1 MMKRLL
7 TGILAIVLGGLTMVV
22 AQAAEP
28 TMTTYESFPVFTVNP
43 VKPNI
48 LIILDNS
55 GSMNFNAYGSYP
67 GDGGTVTDEPYAGV
81 PYKPAFE
88 VRVSGSSN
96 DAEQNITTG
105 AAVYYNHTDLDLGRF
120 STNGQESNVGLRFQ
134 NIQIPPGSTITNAY
148 IEFTA
153 LGGTAGAMSV
163 SIAGENVDD
172 AATFT
177 ATANNIS
184 GRTKTSQVVTWT
196 PADPWV
202 ANMTYQTAELKTIVQ
217 AIVDRAGWMSGN
229 DMAFIFSS
237 IASSLNKRD
246 AYAYDQDAGKAP
258 KLHIEYTQAA
268 STKYY
273 GYFNPDWFYSYASN
287 KFSHKYKK
295 IGYAT
300 AACPTSWEV
309 MTAATVTAN
318 GSATQCLSDA
328 TIVSEAIWDGNW
340 MNWATMRRV
349 DVARKVMM
357 GGKASSRTGGGNQTL
372 YGETPAQTSR
382 TFKRKFDSTAA
393 SAVSPYDDNR
403 MYGLKGGYL
412 YVDKDA
418 DNDPFDNGSDTINLA
433 IGTNQLFEPEI
444 FVDGNISG
452 VLQKVG
458 EDKAWWGNEFFYSGT
473 GNNQEGGRIVSPIGT
488 NMTSLITDLQNTGCD
503 TWTPLGE
510 AYYVAM
516 QYFKQEQADGTLG
529 YAATA
534 TAALNNTNDPYY
546 QKNNAFVPCSKS
558 FVILLTDGAS
568 TKDAR
573 IPAYLKDTDGDGDL
587 TTCDESDGNPPCDY
601 PSGGTDFLDDVAL
614 YARTHDLRMD
624 LAGDQNMML
633 YTIYAFGQDQD
644 ARDLLRD
651 AAKNGGFVDK
661 NGNNLPDLTVEWDS
675 NNDGDPDTYFEASN
689 GYRLEAKILAAINDI
704 LKRAAS
710 GTAVSV
716 LATSSEGEGNLV
728 QAYFRPAVTDGL
740 VDTKWLGY
748 LQSLWVDSKGYL
760 REDTNG
766 NNTLDLGVDKPIT
779 YEIDASGNTV
789 VNKFSVSVADPYP
802 DLATDIPQ
810 KFTLADILPIWEAG
824 DVLTRTAPADRKIFT
839 SIEGAAPVS
848 LFGGVKFNNDT
859 VALRDFI
866 KPFLGV
872 KDATA
877 WSYLGT
883 THADRAQ
890 NLIHFIRG
898 NDSGFAG
905 TSNIRQRAING
916 TVWRLGDIV
925 NSTPVAVAVPPDNY
939 GLIYSDQSYDEFY
952 RYHTTRTDRETAVYV
967 GANDG
972 MLHAFTSWQ
981 YDAEAK
987 EFKKPSGAGLTE
999 EIGAELWSYV
1009 PRALLPHLKWL
1020 ANPDYS
1026 HVYYVDLKPKVIDA
1040 KIFYKTL
1047 GDPASGAI
1055 DATYDA
1061 TYDVAAYHKNGWGT
1075 VLVGGLR
1082 LGGKAISVTD
1092 DFDYNAGTADTT
1104 KTFTTSYF
1112 AIDVSNPR
1120 VPKLLWEKTYSGM
1133 NFNVAEPA
1141 VLKVGEKWFLTFGSG
1156 PDTFDGTSASKAHVF
1171 VVDLATGT
1179 PYKNGANDWLFEASE
1194 NKAFMSGPASL
1205 DKGLNYNTDAAY
1217 FGEAYE
1223 AGAGWDGALYKLT
1236 IPWKCTVA
1244 GCNYG
1249 DTTKGS
1255 YIADPLDATMPWT
1268 LRKIFSSPEPITATP
1283 SLSVDYFDNAWIY
1296 FGTGRLFSQADK
1308 LTTDTQYLYGIKDPF
1323 FNKPQYSG
1331 TYFHDYAT
1339 SKTLTAADLFDSDA
1353 YKVIYPWGC
1362 DQAPAGDCSAVPA
1375 GQVGDIYSD
1384 GSCVCSYA
1392 WPSLV
1397 CTPVNPADQALCD
1410 SFESDPTKVGDP
1422 DGTGR
1427 CACVAYVAPIWGCV
1441 AKVAGGCDGVPQG
1454 VVADTAT
1461 YKSLY
1466 WKATPSTDGACDS
1479 IPFGTVGSFNDS
1491 TTPATPAGTTCVTE
1505 EAVLPPYNCVARPA
1519 GDCLAIVPPVTYGVE
1534 GDMNQDGGSCNCGWF
1549 TVTDGVADGCNDL
1562 NFSSLTTVLNFPDLQ
1577 GDGSC
1582 LGTIVAEPEAVVTDV
1597 NGLNVMSF
1605 TDLLALARVKDGW
1618 KRVLPLPKERAL
1630 SKPSLLGGL
1639 ALFTT
1644 YVPNQDVCSFGG
1656 ESYLYAL
1663 YFETGTPYK
1672 KPVFTGENA
1681 TETIGGMT
1689 VIRHRLKLGLGMA
1702 SSVGIHVGQQAGG
1715 TATGYV
1721 QQSTGAILQL
1731 DLDPAFNIRSG
1742 FLSWEEQ

>member
-1 MMKRLL
+1 MMKRLRIG
-7 TGILAIVLGGLTMVV
+7 TLAIVLCGLAMAA

-28 TMTTYESFPVFTVNP
+28 VMSTYESFPVFTVNP

-81 PYKPAFE
+81 PYTPPFE

-105 AAVYYNHTDLDLGRF
+105 AAVYYNNGDLDLGRF
-120 STNGQESNVGLRFQ
+120 STNGDQSNVGLRFQ
-134 NIQIPPGSTITNAY
+134 NIQVPPGSTITNAY

-202 ANMTYQTAELKTIVQ
+202 ANGTYQTAELKTIVQ

-229 DMAFIFSS
+229 DMGFIFSS
-237 IASSLNKRD
+237 IAASVNKRD
-246 AYAYDQDAGKAP
+246 AYAYDQNPDGPNKAP
-258 KLHIEYTQAA
+258 KLHIEYTQAPN
-268 STKYY
+268 TKYY
-273 GYFNPDWFYSYASN
+273 GYFNPDWFYSYGSN
-287 KFSHKYKK
+287 KFSHAYKK

-300 AACPTSWEV
+300 LACPTSWEV
-309 MTAATVTAN
+309 MTAGTVTAG

-328 TIVSEAIWDGNW
+328 NIVAGGLWDGNW
-340 MNWATMRRV
+340 MNWATMRRI

-357 GGKASSRTGGGNQTL
+357 GGKASSRTGGGNQVL
-372 YGETPAQTSR
+372 YGEDPAQASR
-382 TFKRKFDSTAA
+382 TFIRNFSSTAA
-393 SAVSPYDDNR
+393 VTPYDGNYW
-403 MYGLKGGYL
+403 YGLKGGYL
-412 YVDKDA
+412 YVDDDSNVFSSELNKL
-418 DNDPFDNGSDTINLA
+418 SLSIN
-433 IGTNQLFEPEI
+433 TNQLFEPEI

-458 EDKAWWGNEFFYSGT
+458 EDKAWWGNEFFYTGT

-488 NMTSLITDLQNTGCD
+488 ALTSLITDLQNTGAD
-503 TWTPLGE
+503 TWTPLAE

-516 QYFKQEQADGTLG
+516 QYYKQEQADGALG
-529 YAATA
+529 YAGVA

-558 FVILLTDGAS
+558 FVIMLTDGAS
-568 TKDAR
+568 TKDGR

-587 TTCDESDGNPPCDY
+587 VNCDESDGNPACDY
-601 PSGGTDFLDDVAL
+601 SDGGTDFLDDVAL
-614 YARTHDLRMD
+614 YARTHDLRAD
-624 LAGDQNMML
+624 LSGDQNMML
-633 YTIYAFGQDQD
+633 YTIYAFGQDSN
-644 ARDLLRD
+644 ARGLLRD

-675 NNDGDPDTYFEASN
+675 NSDGDPDTYFEASN
-689 GYRLEAKILAAINDI
+689 GYLLEAKILAAINDI
-704 LKRAAS
+704 LRRAAS

-728 QAYFRPAVTDGL
+728 QAYFRPVITEGL
-740 VDTKWLGY
+740 IETKWLGY

-779 YEIDASGNTV
+779 YEIDVSGNTV

-802 DLATDIPQ
+802 DLANDIPQ

-824 DVLTRTAPADRKIFT
+824 DVLTRTAPADRKLFT

-877 WSYLGT
+877 WSYLGA

-905 TSNIRQRAING
+905 TSNLRQRAVNG

-925 NSTPVAVAVPPDNY
+925 NSTPVAIAVPPDNY
-939 GLIYSDQSYDEFY
+939 GLIYSDQSYQEFY
-952 RYHTTRTDRETAVYV
+952 NYHTTRGDRETVVYV

-972 MLHAFTSWQ
+972 MLHAFSSWQ

-987 EFKKPSGAGLTE
+987 QFLKPSGAGLTE
-999 EIGAELWSYV
+999 EIGTELWAYV

-1020 ANPDYS
+1020 ASPDYS

-1040 KIFYKTL
+1040 KIFYNTL
-1047 GDPASGAI
+1047 GDSASGTI
-1055 DATYDA
+1055 DVT
-1061 TYDVAAYHKNGWGT
+1061 YHKNGWGT
-1075 VLVGGLR
+1075 VLIGGLR
-1082 LGGKAISVTD
+1082 LGGKAINATD

-1112 AIDVSNPR
+1112 AIDISNPR
-1120 VPKLLWEKTYSGM
+1120 VPRLLWEKTYSGM
-1133 NFNVAEPA
+1133 NFNVSEPA

-1156 PDTFDGTSASKAHVF
+1156 PETFEGTSTTKGHVF

-1217 FGEAYE
+1217 FGEAYDS
-1223 AGAGWDGALYKLT
+1223 GAGWDGALYKLT
-1236 IPWKCTVA
+1236 VPWVCAVA
-1244 GCNYG
+1244 GCTYG
-1249 DTTKGS
+1249 DIAKGS
-1255 YIADPLDATMPWT
+1255 YIADPLDVAKPWT
-1268 LRKIFSSPEPITATP
+1268 FRKIFASPEPITATP
-1283 SLSVDYFDNAWIY
+1283 SLSVDYFDNTWIY

-1308 LTTDTQYLYGIKDPF
+1308 LTTATQYLFGVKDPF
-1323 FNKPQYSG
+1323 FNEKQYSG
-1331 TYFHDYAT
+1331 SYFHDYAT
-1339 SKTLTAADLFDSDA
+1339 TKTVAATDLFDADA
-1353 YKVIYPWGC
+1353 YNIVYPWAC
-1362 DQAPAGDCSAVPA
+1362 DEAPAGDCSAVPA
-1375 GQVGDIYSD
+1375 GQVGDIYGN

-1392 WPSLV
+1392 WPSLI
-1397 CTPVNPADQALCD
+1397 CTPVLPADQALCD

-1427 CACVAYVAPIWGCV
+1427 CQCVAYVPPIWGCV
-1441 AKVAGGCDGVPQG
+1441 PKVAGGCDGVKQG

-1461 YKSLY
+1461 YKSLF
-1466 WKATPSTDGACDS
+1466 WRATSSTDGACDT
-1479 IPFGTVGSFNDS
+1479 IPFGTVGSFDTT
-1491 TTPATPAGTTCVTE
+1491 TTPATPTGTCVTVE
-1505 EAVLPPYNCVARPA
+1505 VAPPAYSCVARPA
-1519 GDCLAIVPPVTYGVE
+1519 GNCLGIVPAVTYGAE
-1534 GDMNQDGGSCNCGWF
+1534 GDISGDGGSCTCGYF
-1549 TVTDGVADGCNDL
+1549 TCTDGVLNGCDDL
-1562 NFSSLTTVLNFPDLQ
+1562 NFSTLTTVLNFPDVQ

-1582 LGTIVAEPEAVVTDV
+1582 LCTIVANPAAVVVGD

-1605 TDLLALARVKDGW
+1605 TDLLALARAKDGW
-1618 KRVLPLPKERAL
+1618 KRVLSSPKERAVKAL
-1630 SKPSLLGGL
+1630 PFGRLGSFYNLCPKPGC
-1639 ALFTT
+1639 LF
-1644 YVPNQDVCSFGG
+1644 
-1656 ESYLYAL
+1656 
-1663 YFETGTPYK
+1663 
-1672 KPVFTGENA
+1672 
-1681 TETIGGMT
+1681 IW
-1689 VIRHRLKLGLGMA
+1689 R
-1702 SSVGIHVGQQAGG
+1702 
-1715 TATGYV
+1715 
-1721 QQSTGAILQL
+1721 
-1731 DLDPAFNIRSG
+1731 
-1742 FLSWEEQ
+1742 

>member
-134 NIQIPPGSTITNAY
+134 NIQVPPGSTITNAY

-153 LGGTAGAMSV
+153 LGDNTGNMTV

-172 AATFT
+172 AATFA
-177 ATANNIS
+177 ATTTSIS
-184 GRTKTSQVVTWT
+184 SRTKTSQVVNWT
-196 PADPWV
+196 PVNWV
-202 ANMTYQTAELKTIVQ
+202 SNGTYQTDELKTIVQ

-246 AYAYDQDAGKAP
+246 AYAYDQDAAKAP
-258 KLHIEYTQAA
+258 KLHIEYTQATN
-268 STKYY
+268 TKYY
-273 GYFNPDWFYSYASN
+273 GYFNPDWYYSYASN

-300 AACPTSWEV
+300 AACPASWEV

-382 TFKRKFDSTAA
+382 TFKRKFNSTVA
-393 SAVSPYDDNR
+393 SAVTPYDSNK
-403 MYGLKGGYL
+403 MYGLEGGYL
-412 YVDKDA
+412 YVDMDG
-418 DNDPFDNGSDTINLA
+418 DDDPFDNSSNKFNLA

-444 FVDGNISG
+444 FVNGNISG

-661 NGNNLPDLTVEWDS
+661 NGNNLPDLTAEWDS

-766 NNTLDLGVDKPIT
+766 NNTLDIGVDKPIT

-1047 GDPASGAI
+1047 GDPASGVI

-1092 DFDYNAGTADTT
+1092 DFDYNAGTADTS

-1156 PDTFDGTSASKAHVF
+1156 PDTFDGTSTSNAHVF

-1244 GCNYG
+1244 GCDYG
-1249 DTTKGS
+1249 DTTKGA

-1296 FGTGRLFSQADK
+1296 FGTGRYFSMADK
-1308 LTTDTQYLYGIKDPF
+1308 STTTTQYLFGIKDPF

-1427 CACVAYVAPIWGCV
+1427 CVCVAYVAPIWGCV

-1466 WKATPSTDGACDS
+1466 WRATPSTDGACES

-1491 TTPATPAGTTCVTE
+1491 TTPATPAGTTCVTV
-1505 EAVLPPYNCVARPA
+1505 EAALPPYNCVARPA
-1519 GDCLAIVPPVTYGVE
+1519 GNCLTIVPPVVYGDE
-1534 GDMNQDGGSCNCGWF
+1534 GDMSKDGGSCTCGWF
-1549 TVTDGVADGCNDL
+1549 TVADGVVNGCNDL
-1562 NFSSLTTVLNFPDLQ
+1562 NFSTLTTVLNFPDLQ

-1672 KPVFTGENA
+1672 KPVFSGENA

-1689 VIRHRLKLGLGMA
+1689 VIRHRLRLGLGMA
-1702 SSVGIHVGQQAGG
+1702 SSVGIHVGQQEGG
-1715 TATGYV
+1715 KATGYV

-1742 FLSWEEQ
+1742 FISWEEQ